1 MQSLISRAAK
11 DLDRKIM
18 RYIRSDNRK
27 ARPIQ
32 WPYKNASI
40 ILDSRPRLFKCL
52 RAPTAE
58 KMKES
63 QSLSVGHSEARN
75 RGFTVARIDRR
86 TRLIDERLSGILL
99 HISSLPGR
107 FGIGDLG
114 SSAYEFV
121 DFLAASGQSVWSV
134 LPLNAVLEKPDFCPY
149 SPISAFATNSLLI
162 SPEKLLERRFLELE
176 DLEQYPSFP
185 NAVVD
190 FPKVAIA
197 KSKLLRQA
205 FERFR
210 MKADEPE
217 KEAFRR
223 FCDSKSWLPGYA
235 TYVTRP
241 PHNGKG
247 HWGERKS
254 GDDITRPVFSN
265 ELDRQI
271 VSFGQFV
278 FFEQWKCLK
287 NYANNKG
294 IFIAGDIPYNVASE
308 GCDLWE
314 SPQLFEVDPI
324 TGKTKLEAGAP
335 PDEFVPKGQGWGN
348 PTYAWSAHQQDGFK
362 WWKTRIAENGALY
375 DAIRLDHFRGF
386 ESFWAI
392 PAGSK
397 GSTDGYFVRG
407 PGRAFFEAIRES
419 ASSAEMFVEDL
430 GFITD
435 EVHALRESLGLP
447 GMSVLQ
453 LAFSGQNDH
462 AYLPYKCWPA
472 TVVYTET
479 HDLKPMVGWF
489 RDLSPHLRKEIEKYL
504 GVPVTEGN
512 VHWEFIRLALS
523 SVARWALI
531 PVQDLLGLGNEARM
545 NITGELSPEN
555 WRWRLTSIKSLDSV
569 SERLFNLTKVY
580 GRLPARAR

>member
-176 DLEQYPSFP
+176 DLDQYPSLP
-185 NAVVD
+185 NAVVN
-190 FPKVAIA
+190 FSKVALA

-462 AYLPYKCWPA
+462 PYLPYKCLPA

-489 RDLSPHLRKEIEKYL
+489 RDLSPRLRKEIEKYL

>member
-18 RYIRSDNRK
+18 RDIRSDNRK

-176 DLEQYPSFP
+176 DLDQYPSLP
-185 NAVVD
+185 NAVVN
-190 FPKVAIA
+190 FSKVALA

-462 AYLPYKCWPA
+462 PYLPYKCLPA

-489 RDLSPHLRKEIEKYL
+489 RDLSPRLRKEIEKYL

>member
-176 DLEQYPSFP
+176 DLDQYPSLP

-190 FPKVAIA
+190 FSKVALA

-223 FCDSKSWLPGYA
+223 FCDAKSWLPGYA

-241 PHNGKG
+241 HNGKG
-247 HWGERKS
+247 HWGERKR
-254 GDDITRPVFSN
+254 GDDITRPDFSN
-265 ELDRQI
+265 ELDKQV

-407 PGRAFFEAIRES
+407 PGRAFFEAIREA

-462 AYLPYKCWPA
+462 PYLPYKCLPA

-489 RDLSPHLRKEIEKYL
+489 RDLSPRLRKEIEKYL

>member
-176 DLEQYPSFP
+176 DLDQYPSLP

-190 FPKVAIA
+190 FSKVALA

-223 FCDSKSWLPGYA
+223 FCDAKSWLPGYA
-235 TYVTRP
+235 TYVTRA

-462 AYLPYKCWPA
+462 PYLPYKCLPA

-489 RDLSPHLRKEIEKYL
+489 RDLSPRLRKEIEKYL

-555 WRWRLTSIKSLDSV
+555 WRWRLTSMKSLDSV

>member
-1 MQSLISRAAK
+1 M
-11 DLDRKIM
+11 
-18 RYIRSDNRK
+18 
-27 ARPIQ
+27 
-32 WPYKNASI
+32 
-40 ILDSRPRLFKCL
+40 LDSRPRLPKCL
-52 RAPTAE
+52 RVRAAK

-75 RGFTVARIDRR
+75 WSSTVARIDRR
-86 TRLIDERLSGILL
+86 TRLIDARLSGILL

-114 SSAYEFV
+114 SCAYEFV
-121 DFLAASGQSVWSV
+121 DFLSASGQSVWSV

-176 DLEQYPSFP
+176 DLEEYPNLPDAF
-185 NAVVD
+185 VD

-223 FCDSKSWLPGYA
+223 FCDSKTWLPGYA
-235 TYVTRP
+235 TYVTRTP
-241 PHNGKG
+241 YNGTG
-247 HWGERKS
+247 HWGERQK
-254 GDDITRPVFSN
+254 GNEVTRPEFTS
-265 ELDRQI
+265 ELDKQV

-287 NYANNKG
+287 TYANKKG

-407 PGRAFFEAIRES
+407 PGKAFFEAIRES
-419 ASSAEMFVEDL
+419 ASSDEMFVEDL

-462 AYLPYKCWPA
+462 PYLPYKCLPA

-489 RDLSPHLRKEIEKYL
+489 RGLSPRLRSELENYL
-504 GVPVTEGN
+504 GVAVTEGN

-569 SERLFNLTKVY
+569 SEYLFNLTKVY

>member
-1 MQSLISRAAK
+1 
-11 DLDRKIM
+11 
-18 RYIRSDNRK
+18 
-27 ARPIQ
+27 
-32 WPYKNASI
+32 
-40 ILDSRPRLFKCL
+40 
-52 RAPTAE
+52 
-58 KMKES
+58 MKES

-75 RGFTVARIDRR
+75 RGSTAARIDRR
-86 TRLIDERLSGILL
+86 TRLIDERLSGVLL

-114 SSAYEFV
+114 SCAYEFV
-121 DFLAASGQSVWSV
+121 DFLSASGQSVWSV

-176 DLEQYPSFP
+176 DLEQYPSLP
-185 NAVVD
+185 DAVVD

-210 MKADEPE
+210 MKADESE

-223 FCDSKSWLPGYA
+223 FCDSKTWLPGYA
-235 TYVTRP
+235 TYVTRT
-241 PHNGKG
+241 PHNGKAP
-247 HWGERKS
+247 WGERKR
-254 GDDITRPVFSN
+254 GDEITRPDISN
-265 ELDRQI
+265 ELDKQV

-294 IFIAGDIPYNVASE
+294 IFMAGDIPYNVASE

-324 TGKTKLEAGAP
+324 TGKTKLEAGVP

-462 AYLPYKCWPA
+462 PYLPYKCLPA

-489 RDLSPHLRKEIEKYL
+489 RDLDSSLRKEVEAYL
-504 GVPVTEGN
+504 GVPVTERN
-512 VHWEFIRLALS
+512 LHWEFIRLALS
-523 SVARWALI
+523 SVAKWALI

-545 NITGELSPEN
+545 NLTGVLSPDN

-569 SERLFNLTKVY
+569 SERLLNLTGVY
-580 GRLPARAR
+580 GRLPARR

>member
-176 DLEQYPSFP
+176 DLDQYPSLP

-190 FPKVAIA
+190 FSKVALA

-462 AYLPYKCWPA
+462 PYLPYKCLPA

-489 RDLSPHLRKEIEKYL
+489 RDLSPRLRKEIEKYL

>member
-1 MQSLISRAAK
+1 
-11 DLDRKIM
+11 
-18 RYIRSDNRK
+18 
-27 ARPIQ
+27 
-32 WPYKNASI
+32 
-40 ILDSRPRLFKCL
+40 
-52 RAPTAE
+52 
-58 KMKES
+58 MKEG
-63 QSLSVGHSEARN
+63 QSLSVGHSEARD
-75 RGFTVARIDRR
+75 RGSTLARIDRR
-86 TRLIDERLSGILL
+86 TRLIDERLSGVLL

-114 SSAYEFV
+114 SCAYEFV
-121 DFLAASGQSVWSV
+121 DFLSASGQSVWSV
-134 LPLNAVLEKPDFCPY
+134 LPLNAVLEKPDYCPY

-176 DLEQYPSFP
+176 DLEQYPSLP

-210 MKADEPE
+210 MKANESE

-223 FCDSKSWLPGYA
+223 FCDSKTWLPGYA
-235 TYVTRP
+235 TYVTRT

-247 HWGERKS
+247 PWGERKR
-254 GDDITRPVFSN
+254 GDEITRPDFSN
-265 ELDRQI
+265 ELDKQV

-287 NYANNKG
+287 SYANSKG
-294 IFIAGDIPYNVASE
+294 IFMAGDIPYNVASE

-324 TGKTKLEAGAP
+324 TGQTKLEAGAP

-397 GSTDGYFVRG
+397 GSTDGYFIRG

-435 EVHALRESLGLP
+435 GVHALRESLGLP

-462 AYLPYKCWPA
+462 PYLPYKCLPA

-489 RDLSPHLRKEIEKYL
+489 RDLSPRLKKEIEKYL

-555 WRWRLTSIKSLDSV
+555 WRWRLTSIKSLDAV

-580 GRLPARAR
+580 GRLPAERNSPQT